1 MTVWNPGVAGGI
13 PARTTVCRTVNPPGG
28 DATATIQGAID
39 ACPAGQVVQLSAG
52 TYTING
58 GNYLLINKGITLR
71 GAGPGQTTLQKTDG
85 AKPGQEATGPNPRR
99 WSSSVRPAGTTTTS
113 ARPT

>member
-1 MTVWNPGVAGGI
+1 MPDGEARPG
-13 PARTTVCRTVNPPGG
+13 R

-52 TYTING
+52 TFTING

-85 AKPGQEATGPNPRR
+85 AKPGQEATGPNPSPHR
-99 WSSSVRPAGTTTTS
+99 SSSDRPAGTTTPS